1 MTHASQLTDLM
12 DRMMNVDIFQPSE
25 KHRMTQDERK
35 TFLDPN
41 LIMDARHRIL
51 REDLSAS
58 PTKCSVFAEAKRLL
72 AQEEETQS
80 FLKKQQR
87 YLERELRRF
96 EAEVLKSRPKF
107 SGPYTCKRKSFAPSD
122 DEEFWGSCRRTRRKR
137 LVFEES
143 TERSCS
149 LESVMNSAPKTD
161 ELDDSSTKVQR
172 KEGPETT
179 ERELSHFGNIKVMI
193 TDKPSSETELY
204 RLDVLRKCF
213 DALRENAEEE
223 RRLRE
228 IRTKIQES
236 VTLRLTRKYFD
247 AWRTHARNARMLEK
261 LQEDPGVSDE
271 RKIELFISAIAE
283 RQKDLMKTKKSRNRE
298 DDVVTREISGTRKK
312 SIVLRPVVVE
322 SPAQSRLIAQK
333 RIIDDQRA
341 KLAEQRRIIEELK
354 LKEAQKEIYKA
365 ERETVDIAKETL
377 TLCGKMTRRTL
388 IQLMQQAGYRDESL
402 MVSHKAPD
410 PPKFLWRMEARAKAR
425 RERIKLAEET
435 RRMKLEEQKK
445 REEVA
450 LLEEEQTKRRLQQE
464 AAAEARRLRREQ
476 EQNRLREIER
486 QKRLNNVADQF
497 HRRYL
502 LRRYLI
508 DPLSTLVE
516 QKKSNAKKA
525 DDWYRC
531 NLVRR
536 MFVLWKTETETVC
549 ETRIAIA
556 ESFYHRSL
564 MISAFGE
571 WKRMAK
577 EVNSK
582 HQVAVDFCD
591 MKMLD
596 RYFGSWRTVI
606 LELKAEHKR
615 NEELADSCYEQKL
628 KARHFSMWRKYLT
641 IAVDIAESEKRKEEL
656 RQLVQIVI
664 PDFDPRLRGVALE
677 D

>member
-1 MTHASQLTDLM
+1 MSRANQVTDLM
-12 DRMMNVDIFQPSE
+12 DRMINVDIFQPSE

-87 YLERELRRF
+87 FLERELRRF
-96 EAEVLKSRPKF
+96 ESEVLRSRPKF
-107 SGPYTCKRKSFAPSD
+107 SDPYACKRRSFAPSD
-122 DEEFWGSCRRTRRKR
+122 DDEFWDSCMKTRRK
-137 LVFEES
+137 S
-143 TERSCS
+143 TERRCS
-149 LESVMNSAPKTD
+149 LESTINFVPKTD
-161 ELDDSSTKVQR
+161 EIDDSSTKIQR
-172 KEGPETT
+172 REGPETT
-179 ERELSHFGNIKVMI
+179 ERELLHFGNIKVMI
-193 TDKPSSETELY
+193 TDKPNSESELH
-204 RLDVLRKCF
+204 RLDILRKCF
-213 DALRENAEEE
+213 DVLRENAKEEC
-223 RRLRE
+223 RLRE
-228 IRTKIQES
+228 IRTKIRENM
-236 VTLRLTRKYFD
+236 TFKLRRKYFD
-247 AWRTHARNARMLEK
+247 AWRMQARNARMLEK

-271 RKIELFISAIAE
+271 RKIDLFISAITE
-283 RQKDLMKTKKSRNRE
+283 RQRDLMKIKKSRNRE
-298 DDVVTREISGTRKK
+298 DDVVTREISGTKKK
-312 SIVLRPVVVE
+312 SVFLRPVVIE

-333 RIIDDQRA
+333 KIIDEQRA
-341 KLAEQRRIIEELK
+341 KLAEQSRVIEELK
-354 LKEAQKEIYKA
+354 LKEAQKVIYKA
-365 ERETVDIAKETL
+365 ERETIDTAKTAL

-402 MVSHKAPD
+402 TVPHKAPD
-410 PPKFLWRMEARAKAR
+410 PPKFLSRMEARAEAR

-435 RRMKLEEQKK
+435 RRIRLEEQKK
-445 REEVA
+445 REETA
-450 LLEEEQTKRRLQQE
+450 RLEEEQMKRRLQQE

-486 QKRLNNVADQF
+486 QKKLNNVADQF
-497 HRRYL
+497 HRKYL

-508 DPLSTLVE
+508 DPLYILVE

-525 DDWYRC
+525 DIWYRR

-549 ETRIAIA
+549 ETKIAVA
-556 ESFYHRSL
+556 ESFYYRSL
-564 MISAFGE
+564 MISTFRE

-582 HQVAVDFCD
+582 HQVAADFCD
-591 MKMLD
+591 MKLLD
-596 RYFGSWRTVI
+596 RYFDSWRTVI
-606 LELKAEHKR
+606 LELKAERKR
-615 NEELADSCYEQKL
+615 NEELANDCYEQKL

-641 IAVDIAESEKRKEEL
+641 IAVDIAESERRKEEL
-656 RQLVQIVI
+656 RQLVQTVI
-664 PDFDPRLRGVALE
+664 PDFDPKLRGVALE